1 MEFGGMS
8 LSIVVGSLTE
18 LLPFPAELAL
28 TLCCGGLMVLVIQD
42 LKQENAGSPVKRPV
56 AGRED

>member
-1 MEFGGMS
+1 MS